1 MLCKPILVW
10 GEQGCGKTTFS
21 QFLALLRILF
31 FQHTVSVSDPHA
43 HQNNW
48 CELFDVYGYEYNY
61 GAINKRLVAYYDR
74 LKNGNIPHT
83 SIWDEMTN
91 YQENCDEKLAGRFL
105 KSILSDVRKPPEYPI
120 LLAHNNTLS
129 CLAGG
134 QGGIKATQDK
144 GMVEVYLMANREKL
158 GGLVPALRGTVKGL
172 TKDELGNPITIPIQ
186 TETWMT
192 PQYLLQE
199 FPSLI
204 GGALSLS
211 KGREELKPETVE
223 LSESNEGIN
232 LNKVFP
238 DLSTEQAKLLT
249 YLVRKSEELDTIEF
263 RLSTIMNGNVINL
276 EKFPWDE
283 SILVAERKPRLAY
296 YICLRAIES
305 AGYLKIIEDEKGVMI
320 RLE

>member
-10 GEQGCGKTTFS
+10 GEQGSGKTTFVE
-21 QFLALLRILF
+21 FLALLRVLF
-31 FQHTVSVSDPHA
+31 FNHTVSVSDPHA
-43 HQNNW
+43 HKHEW
-48 CELFDVYGYEYNY
+48 CKLFDVHGYEYNY
-61 GAINKRLVAYYDR
+61 GAINKRLIAYYDR
-74 LKNGNIPHT
+74 LKAGNIPHT

-105 KSILSDVRKPPEYPI
+105 KSILSDVRKVPEYP
-120 LLAHNNTLS
+120 LLLSHNNTLS
-129 CLAGG
+129 CLGG
-134 QGGIKATQDK
+134 GNGGVKTTQDK
-144 GMVEVYLMANREKL
+144 GMVEVYLIAKRNKL
-158 GGLVPALRGTVKGL
+158 GELEPAMKGTVKGL
-172 TKDELGNPITIPIQ
+172 AKDDYGNSITIPIQ

-204 GGALSLS
+204 S
-211 KGREELKPETVE
+211 REEFKQETVE
-223 LSESNEGIN
+223 SSEFNEGIN
-232 LNKVFP
+232 LNKAFP

-263 RLSTIMNGNVINL
+263 RLSTIMNGNAINL

-296 YICLRAIES
+296 YICLRAIED

>member
-1 MLCKPILVW
+1 
-10 GEQGCGKTTFS
+10 
-21 QFLALLRILF
+21 
-31 FQHTVSVSDPHA
+31 
-43 HQNNW
+43 
-48 CELFDVYGYEYNY
+48 
-61 GAINKRLVAYYDR
+61 
-74 LKNGNIPHT
+74 
-83 SIWDEMTN
+83 MTN

-158 GGLVPALRGTVKGL
+158 GGLVPALKGTVKGL
-172 TKDELGNPITIPIQ
+172 TKDDYGNPITIPIQ

-211 KGREELKPETVE
+211 KGGASSLSRSREELKQETVE
-223 LSESNEGIN
+223 LSEFNEGIN
-232 LNKVFP
+232 LNKAFP

-296 YICLRAIES
+296 YICLRAIED
-305 AGYLKIIEDEKGVMI
+305 AGYLKIIEDEKGVII